1 MNAWGV
7 IRVTKTSKQRSMAK
21 LYSETSRPGRVNQNL
36 VPKEETIKFLLDY
49 SKALSVIDY
58 KQMKFEALL
67 N

>member
-1 MNAWGV
+1 MQ
-7 IRVTKTSKQRSMAK
+7 KMYSKI
-21 LYSETSRPGRVNQNL
+21 SRQELVNKNM

-58 KQMKFEALL
+58 NKLKFEALL

>member
-1 MNAWGV
+1 MQ
-7 IRVTKTSKQRSMAK
+7 KM
-21 LYSETSRPGRVNQNL
+21 YSETSRSERVSENL

-58 KQMKFEALL
+58 NKLKFEALL

>member
-1 MNAWGV
+1 MYS
-7 IRVTKTSKQRSMAK
+7 KTSR
-21 LYSETSRPGRVNQNL
+21 RDDVNKS

-58 KQMKFEALL
+58 NKLKFEALL

>member
-1 MNAWGV
+1 MQ
-7 IRVTKTSKQRSMAK
+7 KM
-21 LYSETSRPGRVNQNL
+21 YSETSRMEPVIKNM

-58 KQMKFEALL
+58 NKMKFEALL